1 MPPASVPQKGCCGA
15 VQRATI
21 TMKYTGESDESYDD
35 IISDARKF
43 HAAHG
48 TGILYD
54 AENDNVLDDN
64 NIDDDTH
71 IDVFAH
77 GNSGQV
83 GDHSPEQL
91 RTFLNSKLG
100 KLGVQ
105 TIESVKLHSCD
116 SNADPGDGT
125 KRFAQRMF
133 QGYLDELHMVE
144 VSGFDGHA
152 VTDSSGTSR
161 VLKNPAQ
168 EQAYRRAMKPR
179 VGVPFDANAV
189 ETQYLKGEGTGMGS
203 YGYDEASEYLEGIV
217 PLKNAWTVGAI
228 RTQLNARREWLQ
240 EEDEAPDILEFESL
254 EDLESRIP
262 RSIAIVR

>member
-1 MPPASVPQKGCCGA
+1 MPPASGPQKGCCGA

-21 TMKYTGESDESYDD
+21 TMKYTGESDESYGD
-35 IISDARKF
+35 IISDAKKF

-54 AENDNVLDDN
+54 AENDAELAN
-64 NIDDDTH
+64 NNTDDDTH

-83 GDHSPEQL
+83 GDHNPDEL

-116 SNADPGDGT
+116 SNADPGNGT

-133 QGYLDELHMVE
+133 EGYLDELHMVE
-144 VSGFDGHA
+144 ISGFEGHA
-152 VTDSSGTSR
+152 VTDSGGASR
-161 VLKNPAQ
+161 VLKDPAR

-189 ETQYLKGEGTGMGS
+189 ETQYLEDEGTGMGS

-217 PLKNAWTVGAI
+217 PLQNAWTVGAI
-228 RTQLNARREWLQ
+228 RTQLNARRKWLQ
-240 EEDEAPDILEFESL
+240 EEDEVPDILEFESM
-254 EDLESRIP
+254 EDLQHRTQVSVLG
-262 RSIAIVR
+262 A